1 MNVFTVQVNLK
12 HIIWIKFY
20 AAVRLF
26 VLFYFVL
33 FFHTYV
39 SSKFYEITL
48 FRYKAQNEAKR
59 KKKKKEKNSC
69 TKKCP
74 WACHGSNSFIK
85 SWAKICA
92 DLGLQAFITF
102 TQNSFFEYI

>member
-33 FFHTYV
+33 YFHTYV
-39 SSKFYEITL
+39 SSKIYEITL

-59 KKKKKEKNSC
+59 KKERSEGGRPE
-69 TKKCP
+69 TI
-74 WACHGSNSFIK
+74 A
-85 SWAKICA
+85 
-92 DLGLQAFITF
+92 
-102 TQNSFFEYI
+102 